1 MTPATTL
8 TDFEI
13 SILVGLAWIAFL
25 SLVVVILIYG
35 LLTPWWRSR
44 TGIGFMSTKVAFGV
58 AIGLSLARYHGH
70 TFPTWV
76 YYVAWV
82 LIILSINLGITW
94 NIVYKQFFQHRG
106 DEVADK
112 SADHLIQTGVKHGLL
127 TGEIPIQQG
136 EENDRGIP
144 R

>member
-1 MTPATTL
+1 MTPATL
-8 TDFEI
+8 TELEI
-13 SILVGLAWIAFL
+13 SILVGLTWIAFF
-25 SLVVVILIYG
+25 SLIIVILIYG
-35 LLTPWWRSR
+35 LLTPWWKSR
-44 TGIGFMSTKVAFGV
+44 TGIGFMSTKVAFGI

-70 TFPTWV
+70 IFPTWV
-76 YYVAWV
+76 YYLAWV
-82 LIILSINLGITW
+82 LIILSINLGVTW
-94 NIVYKQFFQHRG
+94 NILYKQFFQHRG

-112 SADHLIQTGVKHGLL
+112 TDHRIQTGVKSELL